1 MVKNMPYCYKCGS
14 EVKEEDTFCPQCG
27 VNLKAEAPTPPAPF
41 EYHYRSEKSEKG
53 EKHEKNEK
61 EEKMEKGEQAEK
73 YESRQYSVLG
83 PLIGGF
89 ILILVGFVFYF
100 AVTGVLD
107 FSSIFPFVLIVVGAV
122 VILGVVAAA
131 FMAKGKNPRP

>member
-1 MVKNMPYCYKCGS
+1 MS
-14 EVKEEDTFCPQCG
+14 EYERRRD
-27 VNLKAEAPTPPAPF
+27 
-41 EYHYRSEKSEKG
+41 EKQ
-53 EKHEKNEK
+53 EKNEK

-73 YESRQYSVLG
+73 YESREFGVLG
-83 PLIGGF
+83 PLVGGF

-100 AVTGVLD
+100 AVTGVVD
-107 FSSIFPFVLIVVGAV
+107 FHSIFPFVLIVVGAV